1 MHKRDWTALTSPTS
15 ERRRAEAAN
24 VGENLGDLQRVVW
37 ATVSSLARVA
47 GEEATSDAAVEQQL
61 ELLRAC
67 ARRGDAATAMRELPA
82 ALQAITDAL
91 TARQSRAA
99 RERVAMA
106 ARVKR
111 SDARFPMPR
120 TRPAPIR

>member
-1 MHKRDWTALTSPTS
+1 M
-15 ERRRAEAAN
+15 
-24 VGENLGDLQRVVW
+24 
-37 ATVSSLARVA
+37 A
-47 GEEATSDAAVEQQL
+47 GEEAGTDAAVEQQL

-106 ARVKR
+106 ARVESLGR
-111 SDARFPMPR
+111 ALSDAEDSARTDPMTGAGIACASPR
-120 TRPAPIR
+120 